1 MNKIF
6 DKAITTRFSLEDYS
20 KLEEEA
26 EKRACSVASVIRSS
40 WQSYHRYQHYQQQL
54 LRMEQRQRAFHF
66 ELLCSLLDLNSAQR
80 RKALESLIDK
90 GVKL

>member
-6 DKAITTRFSLEDYS
+6 DKAITIRFSLEDYS

-26 EKRACSVASVIRSS
+26 EKRASSLANVIRSS
-40 WQSYHRYQHYQQQL
+40 WQNYHRYQHYQQLL

-66 ELLCSLLDLNSAQR
+66 ELLSTLLNLNSAE
-80 RKALESLIDK
+80 RKEALQNLIDK
-90 GVKL
+90 GVKF